1 MQRASD
7 RDRPLTAPEPSA
19 VDEIHVRRLSTR
31 AEYLACVQLQRDT
44 WGAQFTELVP
54 LTILLVAQRIGG
66 LLAGAF
72 DRDERLLG
80 FVFGMTGVEP
90 GGRVVHWSDMLAVAS
105 DARDTGLGRRLK
117 EFQRDTVRAQGIE
130 VIYWTFDP
138 LVARNAHLN
147 LNRLGARVAEYVCD
161 MYGET
166 DSVLQRGLGT
176 DRFVVAWNITGEAPG
191 PASPS
196 ERDVESLLILNPG
209 ATIIDMPKS
218 PLAAVRIEIPA
229 DINAVQRSTP
239 EQAVKWRSST
249 REAFLRCMAL
259 GYEVTGFY
267 RDAITGRCFYV
278 CELRTDGKNA

>member
-1 MQRASD
+1 MQRVPDHDRPSASD
-7 RDRPLTAPEPSA
+7 DRHGP
-19 VDEIHVRRLSTR
+19 DEISIRRLSTR
-31 AEYLACVQLQRDT
+31 AEYMACVQLQRDT

-147 LNRLGARVAEYVCD
+147 LNRLGARVVEYVCD

-166 DSVLQRGLGT
+166 DSVLQQGLGT
-176 DRFVVAWNITGEAPG
+176 DRFVVAWDISGMDHRRG
-191 PASPS
+191 SHS
-196 ERDVESLLILNPG
+196 FGDVTSLFVLNPD
-209 ATIIDMPKS
+209 AAMAALPPS
-218 PLAAVRIEIPA
+218 APPAVRIEIPA
-229 DINAVQRSTP
+229 DINAVQRSMP
-239 EQAVKWRSST
+239 EIAVKWRSST
-249 REAFLRCMAL
+249 RESFLRCMSL
-259 GYEVTGFY
+259 GYEVAGFY
-267 RDAITGRCFYV
+267 RDATAGRCFYV
-278 CELRTDGKNA
+278 CELGTDGKNA